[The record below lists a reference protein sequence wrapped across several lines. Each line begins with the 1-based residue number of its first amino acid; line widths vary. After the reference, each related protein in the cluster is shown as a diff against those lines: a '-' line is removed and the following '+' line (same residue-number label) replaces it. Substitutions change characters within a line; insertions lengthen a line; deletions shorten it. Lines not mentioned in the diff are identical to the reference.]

1 MKGINTMKTNFRKH
15 SFILIVLALVL
26 LLSSCGSKSYENSLD
41 AENGYYTT
49 GSVYNY
55 SSKGYDVYE
64 DAAMEFAPA
73 VKAETETV
81 YGTAGDNS
89 VSSVHLETSDR
100 KIIYNAWADM
110 QTTEYDSTISKLHNI
125 CALYGAYFESSNSY
139 GGGTGSDSERS
150 SRFTIRIPIESY
162 SAFLRDVGSVGTVV
176 SSGENNRDV
185 TDEYFDIEARLE
197 SATIR
202 EERVL
207 VLLENSG
214 SLDDILALER
224 ELSDIRYEIE
234 SYTGKLRK
242 YDSLISYATYNL
254 TINEVIEYDPPVVK
268 PRTFGDEIARS
279 FKSGLDDFV
288 RFWQEVAIWATYNV
302 IGLSV
307 FAVITASLII
317 LIAVKVKKYKKKR
330 AMQISEN
337 SPGESTEE

>member
-1 MKGINTMKTNFRKH
+1 MKTKIRNH

-26 LLSSCGSKSYENSLD
+26 LLSSCGSKSYEANLVP
-41 AENGYYTT
+41 ENGYYTT
-49 GSVYNY
+49 GTVYNNA
-55 SSKGYDVYE
+55 SKGNDVYI
-64 DAAMEFAPA
+64 DAEMEYA
-73 VKAETETV
+73 VADKAESATL
-81 YGTAGDNS
+81 YGSTTAADGS
-89 VSSVHLETSDR
+89 TSSVHLEASDR
-100 KIIYNAWADM
+100 KIIYNSWADM
-110 QTTEYDSTISKLHNI
+110 QTTEYDNTIVRLHTI
-125 CALYGAYFESSNSY
+125 CELYGAYFESSNSY
-139 GGGTGSDSERS
+139 GGGIGSDGERS
-150 SRFTIRIPIESY
+150 SRFTIRIPIENY
-162 SAFLRDVGSVGTVV
+162 SAFLRDVGSVGTIV

-214 SLDDILALER
+214 SLDDVLALER

-242 YDSLISYATYNL
+242 YDSLISYATYSL
-254 TINEVIEYDPPVVK
+254 TVQEVIEYDPPVVK
-268 PRTFGDEIARS
+268 PRTFGDEIAQS

-307 FAVITASLII
+307 FAVITVSLII
-317 LIAVKVKKYKKKR
+317 IITVKVKKYKKNR
-330 AMQISEN
+330 ALQMSEN
-337 SPGESTEE
+337 TTPEQTNE